1 MLPDE
6 PFARLVADDV
16 KNKVSASQAEYLR
29 LPENWERWR
38 EHLQALLR
46 NLGIQLQ
53 ELADRERSEIGRYE
67 TLGADGVR
75 LMAEIQTEIEDR
87 RRKIGRFRF
96 YVESRLDEVERLIAI
111 SSEDPAERE
120 RSIDLV
126 RSAIMRH
133 REIIIGHDFD
143 YSNVDEALWAT
154 LEGKWL
160 FDDLVL
166 D

>member
-29 LPENWERWR
+29 LPENRQRWC
-38 EHLQALLR
+38 EHLQALVR
-46 NLGIQLQ
+46 NLNSQL
-53 ELADRERSEIGRYE
+53 EDLSERERQEIGRYE
-67 TLGADGVR
+67 MLGADGVR
-75 LMAEIQTEIEDR
+75 LMAEIQTELEDR

-96 YVESRLDEVERLIAI
+96 YVEARLDEVDRLIAI
-111 SSEDPAERE
+111 TSDDPAEQG

-126 RSAIMRH
+126 RSAIIRH
-133 REIIIGHDFD
+133 QEIIVGNDFD
-143 YSNVDEALWAT
+143 YSEVDEALWAT

>member
-29 LPENWERWR
+29 LPENRERWR
-38 EHLQALLR
+38 ENLQALLR
-46 NLGIQLQ
+46 NLGVQLQ

-111 SSEDPAERE
+111 NSEDSAQRE
-120 RSIDLV
+120 RSVDLV